1 VKPILI
7 LSIILIGRSI
17 GCFAQ
22 HQHDTLRWEFGKND
36 RIDVKKSVI
45 TDPLLDFENQQ
56 IHTRLYYYDEH
67 SGTGLTFK
75 GSVIC
80 TSNHFSKQV
89 DMRAAKFANNSDFS
103 SDTFR
108 RSAEFTQSVFGDDAA
123 FSSCLFR
130 DTANFNRAEFGQ
142 GADFSNTVFGGIG
155 YFSDVTLGEA
165 TTLSFTQANLPDT
178 IDFSNN
184 TGITSLVNF
193 MDARFDPSKVHL
205 IYLNKTDL
213 SKLHLDYIHFKL
225 LFFDPKD
232 RTHQDSSSDEDKE
245 IVYEGLLHNFQAAGQ
260 SDSYE
265 ILDVEY
271 RTWLWGKKMGQLKWL
286 PDPRRWWWY
295 YGFRKE
301 WVFFWALFF
310 VGFFSVI
317 NYYRLNDLN
326 QNVYQIADIPVLP
339 KLGSEPFSWKRAKT
353 RSCVRVTYS
362 RICPSRSGC
371 CCRIWMERSVTR

>member
-45 TDPLLDFENQQ
+45 TDPLLDLENQQ

-155 YFSDVTLGEA
+155 YFRMSPLVRPLPSASHRPICPIPSISQTTPGSRAWSTLWMPG
-165 TTLSFTQANLPDT
+165 
-178 IDFSNN
+178 
-184 TGITSLVNF
+184 
-193 MDARFDPSKVHL
+193 L
-205 IYLNKTDL
+205 I
-213 SKLHLDYIHFKL
+213 
-225 LFFDPKD
+225 
-232 RTHQDSSSDEDKE
+232 
-245 IVYEGLLHNFQAAGQ
+245 
-260 SDSYE
+260 
-265 ILDVEY
+265 
-271 RTWLWGKKMGQLKWL
+271 
-286 PDPRRWWWY
+286 PRRC
-295 YGFRKE
+295 
-301 WVFFWALFF
+301 
-310 VGFFSVI
+310 I
-317 NYYRLNDLN
+317 
-326 QNVYQIADIPVLP
+326 
-339 KLGSEPFSWKRAKT
+339 
-353 RSCVRVTYS
+353 
-362 RICPSRSGC
+362 
-371 CCRIWMERSVTR
+371 

>member
-1 VKPILI
+1 
-7 LSIILIGRSI
+7 
-17 GCFAQ
+17 
-22 HQHDTLRWEFGKND
+22 
-36 RIDVKKSVI
+36 
-45 TDPLLDFENQQ
+45 
-56 IHTRLYYYDEH
+56 
-67 SGTGLTFK
+67 
-75 GSVIC
+75 
-80 TSNHFSKQV
+80 
-89 DMRAAKFANNSDFS
+89 
-103 SDTFR
+103 
-108 RSAEFTQSVFGDDAA
+108 
-123 FSSCLFR
+123 
-130 DTANFNRAEFGQ
+130 
-142 GADFSNTVFGGIG
+142 
-155 YFSDVTLGEA
+155 
-165 TTLSFTQANLPDT
+165 
-178 IDFSNN
+178 
-184 TGITSLVNF
+184 

-326 QNVYQIADIPVLP
+326 QNVYQLADIPVLP

-353 RSCVRVTYS
+353 RFWYS
-362 RICPSRSGC
+362 IVYTSSIFFRLTINVDKIRFNRAAAAFYILVIYVLGVVCLAYMANFV
-371 CCRIWMERSVTR
+371 IQK